1 MEIPDA
7 VMQTILESMSD
18 SYLEED
24 LPIEKDSTPEKVKK
38 VEQIP
43 KNNKPVRR
51 FKSNPTIIETTTVLF
66 SKEGKYRALVQS
78 IFNDIDDGNFYRVD
92 VTGRTFT
99 SHRLAIN
106 HARKWL
112 QKKRMKYYKKHP
124 KKRPRIKTVRINPK
138 PTKSK
143 VKVINKLYK
152 MEKNAAKILVRM
164 SGKKLKLHDNYS
176 RKKFDSKK
184 TTAVSGK
191 TTDFN
196 TAIYNVMAD
205 GTKKERK
212 LVAKMLKKFTHEP
225 YRRTNL
231 FY

>member
-1 MEIPDA
+1 MEIPDT
-7 VMQTILESMSD
+7 VMQTILESMSA

-51 FKSNPTIIETTTVLF
+51 FKSNPTIIGTTTVLF

-124 KKRPRIKTVRINPK
+124 KERPRIKTVRINPK

-152 MEKNAAKILVRM
+152 MEKDAAKILVRM

-184 TTAVSGK
+184 TTAVSGDTK
-191 TTDFN
+191 DFN
-196 TAIYNVMAD
+196 IAIYNVMAD

-212 LVAKMLKKFTHEP
+212 VVAKMLKKFTHEP
-225 YRRTNL
+225 YRKTNM